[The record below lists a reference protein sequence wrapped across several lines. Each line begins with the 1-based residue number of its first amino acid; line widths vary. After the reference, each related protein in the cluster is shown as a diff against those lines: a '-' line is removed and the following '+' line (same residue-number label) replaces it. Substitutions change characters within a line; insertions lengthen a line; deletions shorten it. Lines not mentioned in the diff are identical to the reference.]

1 MFMKEIL
8 MGFPF
13 LMLLGAVTVFAQ
25 VDRSKKPE
33 PKPSPKLSL
42 PSVQRTELK
51 NGLKVLLVVH
61 HELALVQ
68 FRLILQTGSASDP
81 AGKSGL
87 ASFTANMIDEGT
99 EYRSA
104 IQVSE
109 DLDFIGARLNL
120 SADYDGTFAS
130 MLTLKNHLTPAL
142 EIFSDIVLHPSFPGD
157 DFERVRKDVLTSLL
171 QQKDQPVV
179 VANNVFAARLY
190 GSEHP
195 YGQSASGTETSVE
208 SLTVEDV
215 KNFYDV
221 YYRPNNATMIVV
233 GDIGLGEV
241 VTELETTF
249 GGWEKKDVPDV
260 TVPESSPP
268 ASSVIFLIDKPD
280 AAQSQIRIGHV
291 GTDRGTPDYFPLLVM
306 NTILGGQFTSRI
318 NLNLREDKG
327 YTYGARSG
335 FDFRK
340 TAGPFVARGGFR
352 TDVTDSSVVEL
363 MKEFR
368 RVGSGD
374 VTDEELEFAKN
385 SLIQRLPRRF
395 ETPGAIAS
403 RLAQIVLYDLPDDYY
418 NNYVQNIQNVTLE
431 DVNRVGEHYI
441 NPNSSIIVVV
451 GDVAKVKEALEA
463 LGYGPVKICDDK
475 GKVLSG

>member
-1 MFMKEIL
+1 MFMKAIL

-13 LMLLGAVTVFAQ
+13 LMFLGAVMVFAQ

-51 NGLKVLLVVH
+51 NGLKVLLVEH
-61 HELALVQ
+61 HELPLVQ
-68 FRLILQTGSASDP
+68 FRLLLQAGSAADP
-81 AGKSGL
+81 SGKSGL

-99 EYRSA
+99 ASRTA
-104 IQVSE
+104 LQVSE
-109 DLDFIGARLNL
+109 DLDFIGARLSI
-120 SADYDGTFAS
+120 SANYDGTFAS
-130 MLTLKNHLTPAL
+130 MLTLKEHLSPAL

-208 SLTVEDV
+208 SLTTEDV
-215 KNFYDV
+215 KNFYDT
-221 YYRPNNATMIVV
+221 YFRPNNATMIVV
-233 GDIGLGEV
+233 GDIELGEV
-241 VTELETTF
+241 VTELESTF
-249 GGWEKKDVPDV
+249 GGWEKKDVPGV
-260 TVPESSPP
+260 TVPVSSPP
-268 ASSVIFLIDKPD
+268 ASSVIFLIDKLD
-280 AAQSQIRIGHV
+280 AAQSQIRIGHL

-327 YTYGARSG
+327 YTYGARSD

-352 TDVTDSSVVEL
+352 TDVTDSSVAEL
-363 MKEFR
+363 MKELR

-403 RLAQIVLYDLPDDYY
+403 RLGQIALYDLPDDYY